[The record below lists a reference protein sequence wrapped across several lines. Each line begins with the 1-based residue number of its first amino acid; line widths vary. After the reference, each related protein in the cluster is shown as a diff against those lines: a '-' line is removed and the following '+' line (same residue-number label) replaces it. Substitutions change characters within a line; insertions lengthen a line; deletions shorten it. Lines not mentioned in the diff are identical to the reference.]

1 MDALIASA
9 SALEPDAGQQLAFL
23 RQLQRLFQEG
33 DFTSTYKYALLLALA
48 ELAIECDGHAG
59 AELVLPMERI
69 AGKFAEFYWLQSLP
83 YSADATGN
91 HGVLFQNS
99 GLQVAV
105 IGHLTALRDLGIST
119 LSQARQH
126 PHWPRTLEAI
136 ASRVRDMPVPR
147 LQSLSGSSV
156 VFLFDPATVGKTLT
170 LLPGVAFHL
179 RRFQGFI
186 QQLVR
191 AGWVNY
197 IRSNN
202 KNASLV
208 GQGADLEAFL
218 FMTPRAALAKVEQLL
233 SPLQDR
239 RCFFCQQGLHEKGD
253 VDHFIPWSRYP
264 RDTALN
270 FVLAH
275 KKCNTD
281 KRDLLAGGAHLDRW
295 LERNA
300 REGATIAGQLQQ
312 AGFVSEP
319 GVEMMVASW
328 AYREGV
334 SAGVQVWQ
342 GCGNTTRISPDVMQS
357 FG

>member
-1 MDALIASA
+1 MDCLIAGVP
-9 SALEPDAGQQLAFL
+9 EPDAGQQLAFL

-48 ELAIECDGHAG
+48 ELAIECDAPAG
-59 AELVLPMERI
+59 AALMLPMERI

-83 YSADATGN
+83 YSSDAAGN
-91 HGVLFQNS
+91 RGDVLLQNTDR
-99 GLQVAV
+99 QVAV
-105 IGHLTALRDLGIST
+105 IRHLTTLRSLGVST

-126 PHWPRTLEAI
+126 PNWQRTLRAI
-136 ASRVRDMPVPR
+136 ATHVRKMPVQR
-147 LQSLSGSSV
+147 LQNLSGNPV
-156 VFLFDPATVGKTLT
+156 IFLFDPAAVGNTLT
-170 LLPGVAFHL
+170 LLPGVAFQL

-197 IRSNN
+197 IRSNRQ
-202 KNASLV
+202 NAALV

-218 FMTPRAALAKVEQLL
+218 FGSPRAVLTQVKQLL
-233 SPLQDR
+233 APLQSQ
-239 RCFFCQQGLHEKGD
+239 RCFFCQQGLHD
-253 VDHFIPWSRYP
+253 NAAVDHFIPWSRYP

-275 KKCNTD
+275 AACNTS
-281 KRDLLAGGAHLDRW
+281 KSDLLAGGAHLERW

-300 REGATIAGQLQQ
+300 REGATIAGQLQH

-319 GVEMMVASW
+319 DVATRVAAW

-334 SAGVQVWQ
+334 SAGVRVWHGRGQ
-342 GCGNTTRISPDVMQS
+342 TALISADLMRV

>member
-1 MDALIASA
+1 MDTLIASTP
-9 SALEPDAGQQLAFL
+9 EPDAGQQLAFL

-48 ELAIECDGHAG
+48 ELAIECDAPAG
-59 AELVLPMERI
+59 AALVLPMERI

-83 YSADATGN
+83 YSAGAAGN
-91 HGVLFQNS
+91 SSGVLFQNT
-99 GLQVAV
+99 GQQVAV
-105 IGHLTALRDLGIST
+105 IRHLTDLRMLGVST
-119 LSQARQH
+119 LAQARQH
-126 PHWPRTLEAI
+126 AHWPRTLAVI
-136 ASRVRDMPVPR
+136 ATRVRDMPVQR
-147 LQSLSGSSV
+147 LQNVPGSRV
-156 VFLFDPATVGKTLT
+156 VFLFDPDAVGKTLT
-170 LLPGVAFHL
+170 LLPGVAFYL

-197 IRSNN
+197 IRSNSR
-202 KNASLV
+202 NAQLV

-218 FMTPRAALAKVEQLL
+218 FMTPRAALAKVERLL
-233 SPLQDR
+233 APMQDQ
-239 RCFFCQQGLHEKGD
+239 RCFFCQQDLHKKGD

-275 KKCNTD
+275 KECNTD

-319 GVEMMVASW
+319 GVATMVASW

-342 GCGNTTRISPDVMQS
+342 GCGNTTLISPEVMQA